1 MVDVTDIDGV
11 ISGDEV
17 ILIGKSG
24 NEEITTEKM
33 AEIAGDTFNYEVVCD
48 LGKRMPRV
56 YYRNGKIVCTKDYF
70 DDIYDVSMMK

>member
-1 MVDVTDIDGV
+1 
-11 ISGDEV
+11 
-17 ILIGKSG
+17 
-24 NEEITTEKM
+24 M